1 MVPDSLLALF
11 DENELELLICGVR
24 DYKLSELVNLLGIR
38 EIGQYNI
45 MIVNHI
51 IKISCN
57 RFIYWFQKEHHT
69 IVGNGLSSR
78 TISWFWFALEHFTQG
93 KR

>member
-38 EIGQYNI
+38 EIGQYGI
-45 MIVNHI
+45 MIVNHF

-57 RFIYWFQKEHHT
+57 ILVLEGAPHHRWEWFVESND
-69 IVGNGLSSR
+69 ILVLVCP
-78 TISWFWFALEHFTQG
+78 
-93 KR
+93 